1 MKEALTDILLDGQ
14 SAFNFWIVTSKP
26 VGLPHGIVALDIEND
41 RLYYRRPSNNKLR
54 RVKLSAK
61 NTSG

>member
-1 MKEALTDILLDGQ
+1 MPEARADIIFNGQ

-26 VGLPHGIVALDIEND
+26 VGLPHGIVALDIQND
-41 RLYYRRPSNNKLR
+41 WLYYRRPSNNKLR
-54 RVKLSAK
+54 RVKMKAK